1 MKAMTCK
8 QLGGACDLEFRA
20 DTFEE
25 IAEMSRKHGE
35 DMFQK
40 GDEAHLKAM
49 HEMQEL
55 MKSPGEMSKWVE
67 HKRKEF
73 DAIKE
78 G

>member
-1 MKAMTCK
+1 
-8 QLGGACDLEFRA
+8 
-20 DTFEE
+20 
-25 IAEMSRKHGE
+25 MSRKHGE